1 MQLCRQVT
9 RWLLGRQIHVNRD
22 NHGWLSMGQNN
33 TMKKSVYCPHTIHPG
48 QFAVGQ
54 LQANYPMKKVFP
66 VHTIHPAWYAGE
78 CRFTLPAPCV
88 KQGHSG
94 TVGKV
99 LKSCEGGIEEVGEKH
114 IVQCSTT
121 HLHTLHESLQSTL
134 IPHLLYRITHLPK
147 GSSTLGDVGNKMLR
161 LLSRQVVYNTPI

>member
-1 MQLCRQVT
+1 MQLCRQIT

-78 CRFTLPAPCV
+78 CRFNLPAPCV

-99 LKSCEGGIEEVGEKH
+99 LSHVRV
-114 IVQCSTT
+114 VQRKLVRS
-121 HLHTLHESLQSTL
+121 
-134 IPHLLYRITHLPK
+134 I
-147 GSSTLGDVGNKMLR
+147 
-161 LLSRQVVYNTPI
+161 LLSALQHTCTLFLSLFRAHQYPTCYTGLSICQKAVPPQEMLAIKC